1 VATGYNL
8 QISVRIEDSRTTLD
22 HVVNALS
29 RAHETEVALATWG
42 LRVVEGPGGYIW
54 ALVEAVVQ
62 ADSPG
67 EAARIGEYLMAK
79 ATGRLP
85 SQRSSSSEPTVGQQA
100 PVEFAGMED

>member
-1 VATGYNL
+1 MATGYNL

-22 HVVNALS
+22 HVVNAIS
-29 RAHETEVALATWG
+29 RAHETEAALATWG

-67 EAARIGEYLMAK
+67 EAARIGEHLMAK

-85 SQRSSSSEPTVGQQA
+85 SQRSSSSEPSTES
-100 PVEFAGMED
+100 PVSVMGATAEN